1 MFWLFAHAQQ
11 PSGLM
16 GVVDSLARTSLTS
29 IFWFVLGATV
39 LRVALHPWLKNTRP
53 HLRSGPYVVGKFFNE
68 LLDAV
73 IYAGIFVFFVIR
85 PFFLQ
90 TFYIPSG
97 SMQTTMRENDYVI
110 VNKLIYRYTE
120 PQRGDIIVFK
130 PPVRALPPGQKM
142 TDYIK
147 RLIGVPGDTIEIRNR
162 VLYRNGQ
169 PVTEDYKH
177 YTTIT
182 SRVPPIYRDL
192 TPQELAAEPATDF
205 KLVQVGSEYVPVQYQ
220 SQLANPQRMFGIGVA
235 DDYILDTLA
244 QKFGKSPEQMNQELL
259 SAKPVEIPKGWYLMM
274 GDNRNGSFDSRGWGL
289 IKREQIVGRS
299 DAIWMPISRWRMT
312 R

>member
-1 MFWLFAHAQQ
+1 MIWTFAHAQQ
-11 PSGLM
+11 PSGFM
-16 GVVDSLARTSLTS
+16 GVVDTLARASLTS
-29 IFWFVLGATV
+29 IFYFVLGATI
-39 LRVALHPWLKNTRP
+39 LRVLMHPWLKNTPR
-53 HLRSGPYVVGKFFNE
+53 HLRSGPYVFGKFLNE

-97 SMQTTMRENDYVI
+97 SMQTTMRENDFVI

-130 PPVRALPPGQKM
+130 PPERALMPGQKM

-162 VLYRNGQ
+162 VLYRNGK
-169 PVTEDYKH
+169 PVEESYKH
-177 YTTIT
+177 YTAMT

-192 TPQELAAEPATDF
+192 TTQELAADPATDF
-205 KLVQVGSEYVPVQYQ
+205 KLVQINGEFIPVQYQ
-220 SQLANPQRMFGIGVA
+220 GELANPQRMFGIGVA
-235 DDYILDTLA
+235 DEYTIDALA
-244 QKFGKSPEQMNQELL
+244 QKLGKTPEDVNRELMA
-259 SAKPVEIPKGWYLMM
+259 AKPVEIPKGWYLMM

-299 DAIWMPISRWRMT
+299 DAIWMPISRWRIT